1 MCISS
6 FIHYI
11 RVHFESRDRNDKIIF
26 YVEEK
31 EDETDHKNAPRVTV
45 WRKNDICTIYYAQ
58 FYRSESLFFNIKRF
72 NLTKMKLL
80 M

>member
-11 RVHFESRDRNDKIIF
+11 RVHFESSDRNDKIIF

-31 EDETDHKNAPRVTV
+31 EYETDHKNALKSHVR
-45 WRKNDICTIYYAQ
+45 RENGICTIYYAQ
-58 FYRSESLFFNIKRF
+58 FYRSESLF
-72 NLTKMKLL
+72 LT
-80 M
+80 